1 MSRTDRQPRRRLDP
15 DERRE
20 QILAAAADTFADRP
34 YAQVTVAEVAAAAHA
49 SEALVYKYFPGKAD
63 LYTALVARAVGSLLD
78 RQRAALDAL
87 APGAPVR
94 DRLRATALV
103 YLDHV
108 AAHPVGWS
116 APLRG
121 DGGEPPAA
129 VDARR
134 TARTDYVARL
144 GALLADRHDLRHD
157 YAVWGYFGFLDAAC
171 LRWVDQGC
179 PAEHRWSVVDAA
191 LGALEGALGDWD
203 A

>member
-15 DERRE
+15 DQRRE
-20 QILAAAADTFADRP
+20 QILAAAAHTFADRR
-34 YAQVTVAEVAAAAHA
+34 YAEVTVAEVASAAQA
-49 SEALVYKYFPGKAD
+49 SEALVYRYFPGKAE
-63 LYTALVARAVGSLLD
+63 LYAALVARAVDDLLD
-78 RQRAALDAL
+78 RQGEALAALPDGVPA
-87 APGAPVR
+87 R
-94 DRLRATALV
+94 DRLRTAALV

-121 DGGEPPAA
+121 DGGEPPVA
-129 VDARR
+129 VEVRR
-134 TARTDYVARL
+134 AARTDYVERL
-144 GALLADRHDLRHD
+144 RAQLSDRADLRHD
-157 YAVWGYFGFLDAAC
+157 YAIWGFFGFLDAAC

-179 PAEHRWSVVDAA
+179 PPDHRWSVLDAA